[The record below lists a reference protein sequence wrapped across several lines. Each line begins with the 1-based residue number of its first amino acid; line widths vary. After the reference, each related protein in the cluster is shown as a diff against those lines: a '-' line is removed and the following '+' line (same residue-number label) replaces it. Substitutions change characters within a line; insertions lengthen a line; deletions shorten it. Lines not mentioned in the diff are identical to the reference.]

1 VTNVYIV
8 HYVKGVN
15 FLHTYIHRTHTNE
28 AASLTPY
35 GLPAGKHVG
44 RSIHVNKSGKV
55 HIVLH
60 IDRFALHVIKKLNL
74 IFKV

>member
-1 VTNVYIV
+1 MTNVYIV

-15 FLHTYIHRTHTNE
+15 FLHTYIHSTHSND
-28 AASLTPY
+28 AALLIPY

-44 RSIHVNKSGKV
+44 RSIHVNKSDKV

-60 IDRFALHVIKKLNL
+60 IDAFALHVIKKFKL